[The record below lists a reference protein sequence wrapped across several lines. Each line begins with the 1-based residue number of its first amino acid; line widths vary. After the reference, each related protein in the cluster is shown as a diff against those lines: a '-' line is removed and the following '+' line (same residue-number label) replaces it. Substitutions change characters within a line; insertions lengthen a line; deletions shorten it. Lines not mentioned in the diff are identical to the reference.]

1 MKNTPVIALAG
12 NPNSGKTTLFNLLTK
27 SGEAT
32 GNRAGVTVSAKTA
45 PLKAG
50 NYRADITDLPGTY
63 SLSPYG
69 DEEKAA
75 ERFIKSGAADVV
87 IDVADATNLERSLFL
102 ATELAE
108 RHSKV
113 ILALNMMD
121 EAEHEGIKIDAGL
134 LSGRLGIPVVPIS
147 AAKNIGIEAL
157 IDAARNAVPGAARF
171 TFSGGE
177 ERSRFCRRLATEV
190 THGET
195 AKVPFSDRVDRII
208 CKKYI
213 GLPLFFAVVFLMF
226 AVTFSGAVKALSEL
240 LVSLS
245 DRLSEAVSAWLSSMG
260 AGAFTVGLISEGLI
274 KGTGAVLSF
283 LPQTAA
289 LFFML
294 ELLEDSGYMAR
305 AAYVSDGLLR
315 SAGLSGKAFI
325 PFLMG
330 FGCTVPAVM
339 ATETLDPAE
348 RRSVIFSLPFIPCSA
363 RLPVFT
369 MIIGT
374 FFPDHSA
381 VAAFLIYF
389 LGILTAYISSL
400 IYSKSKKGRAA
411 PPLTVELPKYR
422 LPTLKNL
429 ATAIKHKL
437 FAFISR
443 AGTVVMLCS
452 VAVHLLC
459 SLDGHLRLTADPSKS
474 LMALAGGLIAPL
486 LSPLGIGDWR
496 IAASLISGFFAKE
509 TIVSSLSVM
518 CPDGLSHLI
527 GAADAVALC
536 VFVLLYS
543 PCAATVSAQR
553 QYLGRKNSLFLIVRC
568 IVFAYLAALIAR
580 AALRFFVGFA

>member
-1 MKNTPVIALAG
+1 MKNLPVIALAG

-32 GNRAGVTVSAKTA
+32 GNRAGVTISAKSA
-45 PLKAG
+45 PLKIG
-50 NYRADITDLPGTY
+50 NFKAEITDLPGTY

-69 DEEKAA
+69 GEEKAA

-121 EAEHEGIKIDAGL
+121 EAEHDGTKIDTGL
-134 LSGRLGIPVVPIS
+134 LSERLGIPVVPIS
-147 AAKNIGIEAL
+147 AAKNRGIKEL
-157 IDAARNAVPGAARF
+157 VDAARNAVPKIPKPV
-171 TFSGGE
+171 FSGGE
-177 ERSRFCRRLATEV
+177 ERSRFCRRLAAEV
-190 THGET
+190 THGEP
-195 AKVPFSDRVDRII
+195 AKESFSDRIDRII

-213 GLPLFFAVVFLMF
+213 GLPLFFAVVFIMF
-226 AVTFSGAVKALSEL
+226 AVTFSGPVKALSEL
-240 LVSLS
+240 FVSLS
-245 DRLSEAVSAWLSSMG
+245 DEFSGVVSAWLSSVG
-260 AGAFTVGLISEGLI
+260 AGKFLVGLVSEGLI

-283 LPQTAA
+283 LPQTAM

-294 ELLEDSGYMAR
+294 ELLEDTGYMAR

-325 PFLMG
+325 PLLMG

-374 FFPDHSA
+374 FFQSHSA
-381 VAAFLIYF
+381 IMAFIIYL
-389 LGILTAYISSL
+389 LGILTAYISAL

-429 ATAIKHKL
+429 TTAMKHKL
-437 FAFISR
+437 LAFISR
-443 AGTVVMLCS
+443 AGTVVLLCS

-459 SLDGHLRLTADPSKS
+459 SLDGRLRVTENASES

-496 IAASLISGFFAKE
+496 IASALLSGFFAKE

-518 CPDGLSHLI
+518 CPGGLSTVI
-527 GAADAVALC
+527 GQADAVALC
-536 VFVLLYS
+536 VFVLMYS
-543 PCAATVSAQR
+543 PCAATLSAQR
-553 QYLGRKNSLFLIVRC
+553 QLLGRKKSFFLVLRC
-568 IVFAYLAALIAR
+568 LAFAYITAFI
-580 AALRFFVGFA
+580 LRNAFCVLVNFV